1 MIDDR
6 EINIPPKTKLI
17 CICYF
22 RISRYLTYVL
32 VEEQIFSKVRIS
44 KKGFSIRREST
55 FSQKFLVNPSFR
67 CKKILSLIT
76 EWNWASSKLSSWNLM
91 SITGKPPD
99 IEVLDTSLEIW
110 LSYFLKIF
118 VQSPLIILNYFKKWT
133 KLFFFFFN
141 KSAKRKKPP
150 LIQSLR
156 KRKSHLINF
165 KTFTLLNNRR
175 KQPTW
180 FQASTIF
187 RKSFPH
193 AHRCALINASL
204 VRREMSEGAKKKEKD
219 GSDSTGQRLGR
230 TTPRVHASIQRAHT
244 YS

>member
-110 LSYFLKIF
+110 LSYFLKVF
-118 VQSPLIILNYFKKWT
+118 VQSPLIILNSK
-133 KLFFFFFN
+133 
-141 KSAKRKKPP
+141 
-150 LIQSLR
+150 
-156 KRKSHLINF
+156 HLHYS
-165 KTFTLLNNRR
+165 TTES
-175 KQPTW
+175 W

>member
-118 VQSPLIILNYFKKWT
+118 VQSPLIILNYFKKWI

-175 KQPTW
+175 RHQHDFKHPPFSGSLSHTR
-180 FQASTIF
+180 ID
-187 RKSFPH
+187 
-193 AHRCALINASL
+193 ALS
-204 VRREMSEGAKKKEKD
+204 
-219 GSDSTGQRLGR
+219 
-230 TTPRVHASIQRAHT
+230 
-244 YS
+244 